1 MTRKFRSVL
10 AAPGL
15 GLMATFLS
23 TAAFADVPSV
33 ATDITP
39 VHSLVSIVMG
49 DLGTPAL
56 IVQPGASPH
65 GYSMRPSEA
74 QALDRADLVVWMGE
88 ALTPWL
94 EGPIDTLASGAHKIE
109 LMSVEGT
116 VLHDYREGATF
127 AAHDHDHDE
136 HDAHSHDDHEGHDHE
151 EHEHSHDGHDH
162 DKHDDHAEKAGSHDH
177 DHDHDHDETAE
188 SHDHG
193 HGHDDHDHSGADSHA
208 WLDPVN
214 ARLWLGVIAQELAEL
229 DPDNA
234 ATYAA
239 NAAAG
244 QADLETLEATL
255 TAELSTLGDTGFV
268 VFHDAY
274 QYFERRFGLSASGA
288 ISMSDASAPS
298 AGRIAELQTAVSEM
312 GAICV
317 FAEPQFNRALVDSVF
332 AGTTT
337 VGMLD
342 PLGFD
347 LEPGP
352 ALYGQI
358 LRNMGTEF
366 ATCLTR

>member
-1 MTRKFRSVL
+1 MTRKFRSAL

-23 TAAFADVPSV
+23 TTAFADVPSV

-49 DLGTPAL
+49 DLGAPAL
-56 IVQPGASPH
+56 IVRPGASPH

-74 QALDRADLVVWMGE
+74 QALDSADLVVWMGE

-116 VLHDYREGATF
+116 VLYDYREGATF
-127 AAHDHDHDE
+127 AAHDHDHDDE
-136 HDAHSHDDHEGHDHE
+136 HDHDEHEHE
-151 EHEHSHDGHDH
+151 HEHEKHEHSHD
-162 DKHDDHAEKAGSHDH
+162 DH
-177 DHDHDHDETAE
+177 DHDHDHDEKAE

-193 HGHDDHDHSGADSHA
+193 HGHAHDNHDHDHSGADSHA

-214 ARLWLGVIAQELAEL
+214 AGLWLGVIAQELAEL

-244 QADLETLEATL
+244 QADLDALQAELS
-255 TAELSTLGDTGFV
+255 AELSTLGETGFV

-298 AGRIAELQTAVSEM
+298 AGRIAELQSAVSEM

-317 FAEPQFNRALVDSVF
+317 FAEPQFNRALIDSIF
-332 AGTTT
+332 AETATI
-337 VGMLD
+337 GMLD

-352 ALYGQI
+352 ALYGQL
-358 LRNMGTEF
+358 LRNMGAEF
-366 ATCLTR
+366 AACLTK